1 MEKAKAKNVKVHLP
15 VDFVTGEKF
24 DKDTKVGQATAAEGI
39 PDGLMGMDGG
49 PETIKQFTEVINRA
63 KLIIWNG

>member
-1 MEKAKAKNVKVHLP
+1 MEKAKAKNVKIHLP

-24 DKDTKVGQATAAEGI
+24 DKDTKVGLAAAADGI
-39 PDGLMGMDGG
+39 PDGQMGLDCG
-49 PETIKQFTEVINRA
+49 PESIKQFTEVINRA